1 MAPLLIAFKA
11 GNNYDHLEDSI
22 CFNFILFLF
31 DTHNKAIHSPQITKI
46 IIREQNKEGKT
57 RELLISDYTENSGF
71 T

>member
-22 CFNFILFLF
+22 YFNFKLFLF
-31 DTHNKAIHSPQITKI
+31 DTHNKEIHNPQITNK
-46 IIREQNKEGKT
+46 IIREYIKEGKT
-57 RELLISDYTENSGF
+57 RELLISDYTGNSGF